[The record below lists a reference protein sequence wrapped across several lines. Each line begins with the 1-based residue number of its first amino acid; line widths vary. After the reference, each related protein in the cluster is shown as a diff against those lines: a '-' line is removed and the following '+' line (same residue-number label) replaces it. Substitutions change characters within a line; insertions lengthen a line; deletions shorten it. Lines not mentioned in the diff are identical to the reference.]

1 MTDPLRAAL
10 ARTLAV
16 LAVALTLANWTG
28 CTPSTPPA
36 RITAVDPARAYTDGP
51 VVLRIGLENL
61 RPSFRLDVDRGTLAT
76 DLDSVKVRLLPTAPL
91 DGSPDLLLDTI
102 AWDGGRRL
110 WAKTLATPAARMYA
124 LEVTGPIGE
133 HLTSS
138 NAFEGLGPDPG
149 PPSISMVPPLVPDS
163 IIGEGQATTGVIIAD
178 DGLGTVEGI
187 HWETTIGSSGHCPAT
202 DDSSSTPPAGSPG
215 SPDPPDPALPADPPP
230 ARLECPFSFTIPKL
244 RDQDVSPQS
253 FSFTAWARDQVG
265 QQATLTIAL
274 RAARLPGIVSFA
286 ATVGGLGGYQPFVV
300 RGNNFLPGARA
311 LLDGVPLT
319 GATSGGER
327 TSDQVISG
335 WTPPRNRAGP
345 VTVQV
350 VSDAGTTQA
359 PTFFTY
365 VSAPSPRE
373 VQPNHGPR
381 TGGTRVTVRGND
393 LRDGAIVYVGATL
406 ATRQPLSYPQYD
418 KSQNKIVGCLPPGT
432 GTMTLWVYDA
442 ITGDGELPSS
452 FTYDDASGTATP
464 TIDPACR

>member
-1 MTDPLRAAL
+1 M
-10 ARTLAV
+10 
-16 LAVALTLANWTG
+16 
-28 CTPSTPPA
+28 
-36 RITAVDPARAYTDGP
+36 
-51 VVLRIGLENL
+51 RIGLENL
-61 RPSFRLDVDRGTLAT
+61 RPSFSLDMDRGTLRT
-76 DLDSVKVRLLPTAPL
+76 DLDSVRVRLLPTPSL
-91 DGSPDLLLDTI
+91 DASPDLLLDTI
-102 AWDGGRRL
+102 AWDGGQRL
-110 WAKTLATPAARMYA
+110 WAKTLAAPAARMYA
-124 LEVTGPIGE
+124 LEVTGPLGE
-133 HLTSS
+133 HLTDS

-149 PPSISMVPPLVPDS
+149 PPSIRMVPPLVPDS

-178 DGLGTVEGI
+178 DGLGTVQGI
-187 HWETTIGSSGHCPAT
+187 HWETTWETTSGLRGDCPAT
-202 DDSSSTPPAGSPG
+202 VGSSSPPPLDSLGPREPPG
-215 SPDPPDPALPADPPP
+215 PALPADPPP

-244 RDQDVSPQS
+244 RDQDPRFKAFV
-253 FSFTAWARDQVG
+253 FTAWARDQVG

-274 RAARLPGIVSFA
+274 RVARLPGIVSFA

-311 LLDGVPLT
+311 LLDGVPLV
-319 GATSGGER
+319 GVVPEDER
-327 TSDQVISG
+327 SSDQVISG

-393 LRDGAIVYVGATL
+393 LRDGAIVYVGATRD
-406 ATRQPLSYPQYD
+406 TRQPLSYPQYD
-418 KSQNKIVGCLPPGT
+418 KSQNKIVGCLPPGS
-432 GTMTLWVYDA
+432 GTVTLWVYDA

-452 FTYDDASGTATP
+452 FTYDEASGTTTP

>member
-1 MTDPLRAAL
+1 LTDALLAAL

-16 LAVALTLANWTG
+16 ALTVTQWTG
-28 CTPSTPPA
+28 CSASTPLA

-61 RPSFRLDVDRGTLAT
+61 RPSFRLDVDRGTLGT
-76 DLDSVKVRLLPTAPL
+76 DLDSVRVRLLPTPPL

-102 AWDGGRRL
+102 AWDGGQRL
-110 WAKTLATPAARMYA
+110 WAKTRVAPAARMYA
-124 LEVTGPIGE
+124 LEVTGPLGE

-163 IIGEGQATTGVIIAD
+163 IIGEGQATTGVIVAD

-187 HWETTIGSSGHCPAT
+187 HWETTSGSSGNCPPT
-202 DDSSSTPPAGSPG
+202 DDSSSTPAAGSAG
-215 SPDPPDPALPADPPP
+215 PPDPVLPADPPP
-230 ARLECPFSFTIPKL
+230 AHLECPFSFTNPKL
-244 RDQDVSPQS
+244 RDQDLP
-253 FSFTAWARDQVG
+253 FLAFGFTAWARDQVG

-300 RGNNFLPGARA
+300 RGNNFLPKTRA

-319 GATSGGER
+319 GSVPGGELG
-327 TSDQVISG
+327 SENVISG

-345 VTVQV
+345 VMVQV

-359 PTFFTY
+359 STFFTY

-393 LRDGAIVYVGATL
+393 LRDGAIVYVGATR

-418 KSQNKIVGCLPPGT
+418 KSQNKIVGCLPPGS
-432 GTMTLWVYDA
+432 GTVTLWVYDA

-452 FTYDDASGTATP
+452 FTYDDASGTAAP